1 MRLLVDGVFFQL
13 NTTGIARVWATIL
26 PLMAQRGDFEITL
39 LDRGRAPD
47 IPGIRRIPF
56 PTYISAFATD
66 SQLLQTICDAERI
79 DVFTSTYYTTPL
91 RVPMALMVYDM
102 IPEVMGFAGNVPHWI
117 EKSLAI
123 AYAQR
128 FVCISHQTRADL
140 LHLHPD
146 IPPDWARA
154 AWCGIDRATF
164 HPRSADE
171 IAAFRAR
178 HGLTRDYFVFVGNRG
193 QARRDYKN
201 GRLFFSAL
209 PHLLSADFDV
219 LCVGGE
225 PEIDADLRASLPPG
239 MGIQRVSLSD
249 SDLAC
254 AYGGATALVY
264 PSLYE
269 GFGLPPV
276 EAMASGC
283 PVITTSRGSLAEVA
297 GDAALLVEGTSVP
310 EMAEALVRIRD
321 PGLQA
326 RLRQQGLAR
335 AQRFDWAPLAEAM
348 SDQLLAA
355 HAETRDGSR
364 NAFWTEWERL
374 RRIQA
379 ELED

>member
-1 MRLLVDGVFFQL
+1 MRLLVDGVFFQI
-13 NTTGIARVWATIL
+13 NSTGIARVWATIL
-26 PLMAQRGDFEITL
+26 PMMAQRGDFDITL
-39 LDRGRAPD
+39 LDRGRAPEMA
-47 IPGIRRIPF
+47 GVRRIPF
-56 PTYISAFATD
+56 PTYVGSRATD
-66 SQLLQTICDAERI
+66 SALLQALCDDLAI
-79 DVFTSTYYTTPL
+79 DVFTSTYYTTPF
-91 RVPMALMVYDM
+91 RVPMALMLYDM
-102 IPEVMGFAGNVPHWI
+102 IPEIMRYETTAPDWT
-117 EKSLAI
+117 EKTLTI

-128 FVCISHQTRADL
+128 FVCISQQTRADL

-146 IPPDWARA
+146 IPPDRVRA
-154 AWCGIDRATF
+154 AWCGIDRTAF
-164 HPRSADE
+164 YPRSPAE

-193 QARRDYKN
+193 QARLNYKN
-201 GRLFFSAL
+201 GRLFFAAL
-209 PHLLSADFDV
+209 PHLMSADFDV

-225 PEIDADLRASLPPG
+225 HHIDADLRASLPPS

-249 SDLAC
+249 ADLAC

-321 PGLQA
+321 PGLQD
-326 RLRQQGLAR
+326 RLREQGLAR
-335 AQRFDWAPLAEAM
+335 ARLFDWAPLADALSE
-348 SDQLLAA
+348 QLLVA